1 MLFNAG
7 REHIVERTR
16 HGGKGSVIM
25 SVRSYLDH
33 NATSPLRPEARDAMM
48 AAMAYTGNPSS
59 VHADGRE
66 AHAAVENARETV
78 ARVFQVKP
86 QAVTFTSGGT
96 EAANWLLQAWPGRK
110 LAVSAVE
117 HPCVQKG
124 HRFPDEDVSVVPV
137 SSDGVIDLE
146 ELEKA
151 LASPAIV
158 AVQAANNETGVIQ
171 PLSDVASLTK
181 NGFVVCDAVQMVGRV
196 PLRDL
201 SVAGA
206 LFFSAHKFGGPK
218 GIGAVIWQSAEP
230 EPAPL
235 IRGGGQESRR
245 RSGTENVVGIAGL
258 AAALDAADKEQ
269 VTWKSRAEALQL
281 KLEQGLRVLAPDA
294 VIFGE
299 NAERLPNTT
308 CFAIPG
314 KSAETLLI
322 AFDLEGTAISSGSAC
337 SSGKAARSHVLAAM
351 GVKDSLGEGV
361 IRVSTGW
368 NTEDADIE
376 RFLAALEKICRGR
389 AGRRAA

>member
-1 MLFNAG
+1 
-7 REHIVERTR
+7 
-16 HGGKGSVIM
+16 
-25 SVRSYLDH
+25 
-33 NATSPLRPEARDAMM
+33 
-48 AAMAYTGNPSS
+48 
-59 VHADGRE
+59 
-66 AHAAVENARETV
+66 
-78 ARVFQVKP
+78 
-86 QAVTFTSGGT
+86 
-96 EAANWLLQAWPGRK
+96 
-110 LAVSAVE
+110 
-117 HPCVQKG
+117 
-124 HRFPDEDVSVVPV
+124 
-137 SSDGVIDLE
+137 
-146 ELEKA
+146 
-151 LASPAIV
+151 
-158 AVQAANNETGVIQ
+158 
-171 PLSDVASLTK
+171 TK
-181 NGFVVCDAVQMVGRV
+181 NGFVVCDAVQVVGRV

-201 SVAGA
+201 SAAGA

-218 GIGAVIWQSAEP
+218 GVGAVIWQSAEP

-281 KLEQGLRVLAPDA
+281 NLEQGLRVFAPDA

-322 AFDLEGTAISSGSAC
+322 AFDLEGIAISSGSAC

-376 RFLAALEKICRGR
+376 RFLAALEKMCRGR